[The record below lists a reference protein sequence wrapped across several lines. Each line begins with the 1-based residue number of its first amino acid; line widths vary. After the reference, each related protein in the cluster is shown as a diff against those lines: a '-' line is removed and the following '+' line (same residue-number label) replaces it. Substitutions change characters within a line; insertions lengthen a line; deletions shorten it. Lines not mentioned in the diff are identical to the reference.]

1 MARFIVRRLLAMVGV
16 LFAISVLTFLI
27 FQAIPNGDPAV
38 RLGGRTSTP
47 ETRAA
52 IRKDWGFDK
61 PIYEQYFITMGK
73 VFDGSIVS
81 YQQQINVEDEIK
93 RDLPAT
99 LSLAIG
105 AGIIWLGFGI
115 LFGVISAVKAGKFTD
130 TSLTVLALIGVSMP
144 VFLLG
149 ALVLWLLAYKV
160 QIFPAGG
167 YVTLTQDPWGWF
179 THLLL
184 PWFVLSVLFIGF
196 YSRVLRSNILDTI
209 NEDYVRTARAK
220 GLSERRILIHHV
232 LRNSLIPVVSLFG
245 LDFAA
250 VIGGGAIL
258 TETVFNLQGVGQYAA
273 NSIQQLDVPPG
284 ARDHDVRRLLR
295 RGPERHR
302 RHHLCGARPAD
313 QAERLGSADGGTT
326 ARDRGPEGRLRD
338 RRGDRARRRRRLV
351 LAGVRRGAEHRR
363 RVRLRQV
370 GHRDDDPRPD
380 AGTERADLGV
390 GPLPGQGAHDRQQR
404 RARDD
409 PRRPDRDGL
418 PGPDVLVQP
427 GPQDRRPDHRGDPG
441 AQGDRTRPRRR
452 RRPSRRC
459 GPSAS
464 PTPNAARITIRS
476 SSPAACASGR

>member
-1 MARFIVRRLLAMVGV
+1 MARFLVRRLFAMIGV

-38 RLGGRTSTP
+38 RLGGRNSTP

-61 PIYEQYFITMGK
+61 PIYEQYGITMKK
-73 VFDGSIVS
+73 VFTGTVVS
-81 YQQQINVEDEIK
+81 YSQQINVVDEIG

-130 TSLTVLALIGVSMP
+130 TSLTVLSLVGVSTP

-149 ALVLWLLAYKV
+149 ALMLWAFSYKL
-160 QIFPAGG
+160 QIFPSSG
-167 YVTLTQDPWGWF
+167 YVPLTQNPWGWL
-179 THLLL
+179 THLIL

-273 NSIQQLDVPPG
+273 NSIQQLDVPPVLVITMFG
-284 ARDHDVRRLLR
+284 AFFVVVL
-295 RGPERHR
+295 
-302 RHHLCGARPAD
+302 
-313 QAERLGSADGGTT
+313 SAVVDIIY
-326 ARDRGPEGRLRD
+326 A
-338 RRGDRARRRRRLV
+338 V
-351 LAGVRRGAEHRR
+351 L
-363 RVRLRQV
+363 
-370 GHRDDDPRPD
+370 DPR
-380 AGTERADLGV
+380 
-390 GPLPGQGAHDRQQR
+390 
-404 RARDD
+404 
-409 PRRPDRDGL
+409 
-418 PGPDVLVQP
+418 
-427 GPQDRRPDHRGDPG
+427 
-441 AQGDRTRPRRR
+441 
-452 RRPSRRC
+452 
-459 GPSAS
+459 
-464 PTPNAARITIRS
+464 IRL
-476 SSPAACASGR
+476 SG